1 MSTIISRATVKTLE
15 SMRNDENYGL
25 FWAKVTKFAE
35 DHEIDGPILPRR
47 RNAPIRYNFGQAPAE
62 HPETPENDYRLQYF
76 EGREFRKIKRNMFCL
91 SLIVLRGLLTGQA
104 CEAAGNADSSVIS
117 TNRFRWVGFLGYN
130 MRRVILG
137 IWRPCTVALAITFH
151 PEFPISNFEF
161 IISSNLRY
169 VKKKVL
175 AEDCKSCRRF

>member
-1 MSTIISRATVKTLE
+1 MFLVTFLLLEVCFRFAVVYTLLRKKVP
-15 SMRNDENYGL
+15 SVVGVYL
-25 FWAKVTKFAE
+25 FIYYCRGCVCF
-35 DHEIDGPILPRR
+35 
-47 RNAPIRYNFGQAPAE
+47 
-62 HPETPENDYRLQYF
+62 
-76 EGREFRKIKRNMFCL
+76 GREFRKIKRNMFCL

-151 PEFPISNFEF
+151 PEFRISNFEF

-169 VKKKVL
+169 VKKKS
-175 AEDCKSCRRF
+175 SCRRF